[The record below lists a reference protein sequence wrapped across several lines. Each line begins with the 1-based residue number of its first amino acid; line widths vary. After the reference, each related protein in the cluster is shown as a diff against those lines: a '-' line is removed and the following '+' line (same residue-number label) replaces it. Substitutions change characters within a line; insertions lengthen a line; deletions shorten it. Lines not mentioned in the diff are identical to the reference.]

1 MSRNLVLLGAA
12 IATGLLLAVV
22 GSLSISSSVAQSDGM
37 WQQEK
42 MQSQG
47 DMMGREGDEKPSV
60 QFVLNRKYMDYENGV
75 FKVRA
80 GAGNH
85 IAPLTLFFPNHA
97 EIKVGE
103 TVVFYN
109 PTKVQE
115 PHTVTFVLDSEA
127 YADFAGPFTI
137 ETDTE
142 FAPLQPGANAEPII
156 MPGPEGKNVIVAVN
170 NRSFSPTV
178 VDSSGK
184 VEYLP
189 PNANYTMTGT
199 EKYVNSGWIW
209 PAGQAPPGFL
219 PIDSFAVAFNEE
231 GTYNYICAVHPWMT
245 GDVVVK

>member
-22 GSLSISSSVAQSDGM
+22 GSLSISNSAAQSSGM
-37 WQQEK
+37 GQQEK
-42 MQSQG
+42 MQGQAN
-47 DMMGREGDEKPSV
+47 MTGRDSEKPSV

-75 FKVRA
+75 FRVRA

-109 PTKVQE
+109 PTRVQE
-115 PHTVTFVLDSEA
+115 PHTVTFVLENGTF
-127 YADFAGPFTI
+127 ADFAGPFLI
-137 ETDTE
+137 ENGTNFT
-142 FAPLQPGANAEPII
+142 PLRPGANAEPII

-178 VDSSGK
+178 IDSAGN
-184 VEYLP
+184 VAYLQ
-189 PNANYTMTGT
+189 PNANYTMVGT

-209 PAGQAPPGFL
+209 PAGQAPPGFP
-219 PIDSFAVAFNEE
+219 PIESFAVTFNEE

-245 GDVVVK
+245 GDVVVN